1 MRARERKERVR
12 AEWDLGHGSQNRQW
26 QLGVS
31 SVHGIPQARIL
42 EWVAIPFSRGSSE
55 PRDGTWVFCIA
66 GRIFTTEPPEK
77 PLTSE
82 SNYSLHLSS
91 VHYVMLVSICISDPV
106 SAFSALSP
114 VPQSNLQDWILF
126 GFEYLEAPAGA
137 WRLAGMFI
145 TLASS
150 SGLLWVGCSKGNTFC
165 HLCSVQLLSN
175 VQLFEIPRTAARQAS
190 LSVTNSRSLLK
201 LMSIELVM
209 PSNHLIF
216 CPPLLLLPSIFPSI
230 RVFSSESILHIRWSK
245 YWSFSFSISP
255 SNEYSGLISFRM
267 DWLDLLLLT

>member
-1 MRARERKERVR
+1 MTFQSGCPSSSTDVKQCQTKYTQRKEKQTEHGSEIRQLLMRARERKERVR

-114 VPQSNLQDWILF
+114 VPQSNL
-126 GFEYLEAPAGA
+126 
-137 WRLAGMFI
+137 
-145 TLASS
+145 
-150 SGLLWVGCSKGNTFC
+150 
-165 HLCSVQLLSN
+165 
-175 VQLFEIPRTAARQAS
+175 
-190 LSVTNSRSLLK
+190 
-201 LMSIELVM
+201 
-209 PSNHLIF
+209 
-216 CPPLLLLPSIFPSI
+216 
-230 RVFSSESILHIRWSK
+230 
-245 YWSFSFSISP
+245 
-255 SNEYSGLISFRM
+255 
-267 DWLDLLLLT
+267 